1 MKQEKDRW
9 SREKKFARDMVA
21 YYENWVDRFPKS
33 VAAKEKLG
41 EWKEKF
47 NSIQEIDMEMFVLMV
62 ILAVVYFAPT
72 IIAVRGDHKNQGAIA
87 VLNLLLGW
95 TFLGWVAAMVWS
107 VAK

>member
-1 MKQEKDRW
+1 MRL
-9 SREKKFARDMVA
+9 
-21 YYENWVDRFPKS
+21 P
-33 VAAKEKLG
+33 
-41 EWKEKF
+41 
-47 NSIQEIDMEMFVLMV
+47 SIRLLQLSLRNNHQILLHQVGFGVIVSTSTKEIDMEMFVLLV

>member
-1 MKQEKDRW
+1 
-9 SREKKFARDMVA
+9 
-21 YYENWVDRFPKS
+21 
-33 VAAKEKLG
+33 
-41 EWKEKF
+41 
-47 NSIQEIDMEMFVLMV
+47 MEMFVLLV

-72 IIAVRGDHKNQGAIA
+72 IIAVRGDHNNQGAIA

>member
-1 MKQEKDRW
+1 M
-9 SREKKFARDMVA
+9 
-21 YYENWVDRFPKS
+21 P
-33 VAAKEKLG
+33 
-41 EWKEKF
+41 
-47 NSIQEIDMEMFVLMV
+47 SIRLLQLSLRNNHQILLHQVGFGVIVSASTKEIDMEMFVLLV
-62 ILAVVYFAPT
+62 IIAVVYFAPT

>member
-1 MKQEKDRW
+1 MK
-9 SREKKFARDMVA
+9 
-21 YYENWVDRFPKS
+21 
-33 VAAKEKLG
+33 
-41 EWKEKF
+41 
-47 NSIQEIDMEMFVLMV
+47 MFVLLV

>member
-1 MKQEKDRW
+1 LRQ
-9 SREKKFARDMVA
+9 ARFGVI
-21 YYENWVDRFPKS
+21 VS
-33 VAAKEKLG
+33 TSTKEIG
-41 EWKEKF
+41 
-47 NSIQEIDMEMFVLMV
+47 MEMFVLLV

-72 IIAVRGDHKNQGAIA
+72 IIAVRGGHKNQGAIA